1 MSDLSERGGVNVENG
16 HRKLIAATF
25 NLCLLLPLIAVFA
38 SIIAA
43 PIAAADSTCDVPAS
57 NSPGIDQYF
66 EEHSVEDGGFWE
78 EKGELKSLDRDFS
91 TDMTVYNDSANAI
104 RIELVPGYQY
114 TFCIELNPDSQ
125 SAPTMGAIGD
135 VYLMTETNWD
145 RYSGSYADREWE
157 DLEQIVNEMPVEWR
171 DMFMWLP
178 FRDVHAYESVS
189 SQVFSVAIDSAGS
202 AWSSV
207 SWFESG
213 DPQYYLVVDSWD
225 NGRGSDRMAAGGSM
239 NVEILVD
246 VEERT
251 TLPNFIAYIL
261 IAALPISCI
270 IGPLII
276 HSRYMS
282 IGLRDE
288 EDQRHVPYLENERD
302 ERDQGS

>member
-1 MSDLSERGGVNVENG
+1 
-16 HRKLIAATF
+16 
-25 NLCLLLPLIAVFA
+25 
-38 SIIAA
+38 
-43 PIAAADSTCDVPAS
+43 
-57 NSPGIDQYF
+57 
-66 EEHSVEDGGFWE
+66 
-78 EKGELKSLDRDFS
+78 
-91 TDMTVYNDSANAI
+91 
-104 RIELVPGYQY
+104 
-114 TFCIELNPDSQ
+114 
-125 SAPTMGAIGD
+125 
-135 VYLMTETNWD
+135 
-145 RYSGSYADREWE
+145 
-157 DLEQIVNEMPVEWR
+157 MPVEWR

>member
-1 MSDLSERGGVNVENG
+1 MENG
-16 HRKLIAATF
+16 PEKLTATVL
-25 NLCLLLPLIAVFA
+25 NLCLLLPTVAVFA
-38 SIIAA
+38 AVIAA
-43 PIAAADSTCDVPAS
+43 PIAAAEATCDVPAG
-57 NSPGIDQYF
+57 NSPGIGQYF
-66 EEHSVEDGGFWE
+66 EEHSVEEGGFWG

-114 TFCIELNPDSQ
+114 TFCLELNPDSQ

-145 RYSGSYADREWE
+145 RYSSSYNNREWE
-157 DLEQIVNEMPVEWR
+157 DIEQVVNGMPVEWR

-207 SWFESG
+207 PWFESG
-213 DPQYYLVVDSWD
+213 DPQYYLVVDGWD

-261 IAALPISCI
+261 IAALPIACI

-282 IGLRDE
+282 TGLGEE
-288 EDQRHVPYLENERD
+288 EDLRQVPYLESESD
-302 ERDQGS
+302 EREQDG